1 MNSKNRKLFF
11 RKAKLKDTKLF
22 YIWTNEIQARKYSL
36 SGKKHISW
44 NSYKKW
50 FKKKL
55 LSKNCTLFVF
65 IKKNTEIGQVRFD
78 KKNKT
83 VTISYSIAKK
93 FREKGLGKK
102 MFRMAINKYKP
113 KNDNVLVGKV
123 RRANLPSVKIFES
136 SGFISNSRGKI
147 HYFKKVF

>member
-93 FREKGLGKK
+93 FREKGVGKK
-102 MFRMAINKYKP
+102 LFRMDI
-113 KNDNVLVGKV
+113 KV
-123 RRANLPSVKIFES
+123 WLS
-136 SGFISNSRGKI
+136 
-147 HYFKKVF
+147 